1 MNTSAFCPI
10 LNNGNC
16 PRRGCAVMQNLFT
29 LIVAPICVGIAL
41 VLFERWLDDQ
51 DND

>member
-1 MNTSAFCPI
+1 MLYLSIAT
-10 LNNGNC
+10 C

-29 LIVAPICVGIAL
+29 LIVAPILVGIAL
-41 VLFERWLDDQ
+41 ELFERWLDDQ